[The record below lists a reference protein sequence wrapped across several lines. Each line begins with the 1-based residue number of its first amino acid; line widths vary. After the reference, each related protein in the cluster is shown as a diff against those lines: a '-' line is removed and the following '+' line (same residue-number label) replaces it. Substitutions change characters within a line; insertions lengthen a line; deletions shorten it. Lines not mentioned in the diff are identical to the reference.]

1 MQEIKI
7 TRVREVTPED
17 LSLIAH
23 YSTRTDGEIAV
34 IKGGKKVNAKS
45 IMGLFSLALKRG
57 DVIYVDCNSVDKDE
71 VIKKISALL
80 TA

>member
-23 YSTRTDGEIAV
+23 YSTKAQGDIAV

-57 DVIYVDCNSVDKDE
+57 DVIYLDCSSVDKED
-71 VIKKISALL
+71 VIKKITALL
-80 TA
+80 TV